1 MARAR
6 EEVIFGAAIDTTAF
20 TRQANQMRQTA
31 QQAGAAVSGT
41 GAAFQQTQAKVISLG
56 DKLKN
61 FEPTVGKA
69 ASGVSGMAGAM
80 GGLVGQTNAV
90 SGAVAGLAGAFAG
103 GGLLA
108 VGIGAITLLVGGLA
122 EEWGRARDE
131 ADKAR
136 EAQEDYAKTLSQLLE
151 SEIERLKDSTFELE
165 TGQKSFNRQIKEAK
179 QEYEELKPTVN
190 AYFAEMARLHDRQE
204 RMLLTDTEAG
214 EMRRQLTEENQ
225 ALLNRY
231 EELSLAV
238 ADIDAL
244 QEQLTKETIRN
255 TAAKKANEEQTK
267 KLAKAESGRAKG
279 LKEAAAAERDYEK
292 EVWEQLQKEEAQE
305 ILERSYPGP
314 LAEPEGG
321 FDKLLKDHEDALNAD
336 AAQKAAAGE
345 KSAALA
351 DKLRQ
356 EQLQKEKQRLEDL
369 ENAEKESQQRRI
381 DSLRLYTG
389 EATAAIDGAFNM
401 SLDILERVVAGE
413 KVMLH
418 EMLLLFAAQQTKQ
431 AGIRIF
437 SSGLATFIDGLLM
450 SSVVPGS
457 GSQAISQ
464 GAAAMAIG
472 GSMGAAGAVGG
483 GALGRLGIGGAAGG
497 AGPAMQPGGIP
508 APEQGVNAGAGAG
521 SRGDSAGGAVANTYV
536 FNAPIYQNE
545 IETANNTARL
555 QRIARDD
562 LLQG

>member
-41 GAAFQQTQAKVISLG
+41 GAAFKQTQAQVISLG
-56 DKLKN
+56 DRLKN

-136 EAQEDYAKTLSQLLE
+136 KAQEDYAKTLSQLLE

-179 QEYEELKPTVN
+179 QEYEELTPTVN
-190 AYFAEMARLHDRQE
+190 AYFAEMQKLQKLE
-204 RMLLTDTEAG
+204 QKNLITTSEAG
-214 EMRRQLTEENQ
+214 KIRRQLTEDNQ
-225 ALLNRY
+225 ALLDRY
-231 EELSLAV
+231 EQLGLAV
-238 ADIDAL
+238 QDIDAL
-244 QEQLTKETIRN
+244 QEQLTQETKRN

-267 KLAKAESGRAKG
+267 KLAEAEKKRAKA
-279 LKEAAAAERDYEK
+279 KAVERDFEK

-321 FDKLLKDHEDALNAD
+321 FDQLLADHQAALD
-336 AAQKAAAGE
+336 KHAAQEAAARE

-508 APEQGVNAGAGAG
+508 APEQGVNAGSGAG